1 MGHMFLV
8 LVDAHS
14 KWMEVK
20 AVKAAT
26 SASTISQL
34 RSIFAT
40 HGIPELLV
48 SDNGSVFTSSEF
60 EEFMRLNGIRHTT
73 SAPYHPAT
81 NGLAERAVQT
91 FKSFLKKSPSM
102 PLEDALSRF
111 LHAYRITPHSTTGTS
126 PAELLFNCRLRSRLD
141 LVFPDLTGRVHD
153 NQQRQKLARDQH
165 AKFRS
170 FEIGDTV
177 FVCDLP
183 SKKDWLPGTI
193 CQIFGPRSYLIP
205 LSDGRTIRRHIDHL
219 IDRSETDPDSIA
231 TDSSPAPDWSDI
243 PDMELSPPS
252 TSNSCIDPV
261 QGGGSSTPPLR
272 RSSRVSVPPD
282 RYM

>member
-1 MGHMFLV
+1 
-8 LVDAHS
+8 
-14 KWMEVK
+14 
-20 AVKAAT
+20 
-26 SASTISQL
+26 
-34 RSIFAT
+34 
-40 HGIPELLV
+40 
-48 SDNGSVFTSSEF
+48 
-60 EEFMRLNGIRHTT
+60 MRLNGIRHTT

-177 FVCDLP
+177 FVRDLP

-193 CQIFGPRSYLIP
+193 CQIFGPCSYLIR

-231 TDSSPAPDWSDI
+231 TDPSPAPDWSDI
-243 PDMELSPPS
+243 PDIELSPPS